1 MRRRFVSSLVL
12 LAAFVA
18 GGSAPLRTGAWFVD
32 CDADLYCAAA
42 TIAAENDAKIG
53 IRIGRQATGSWQ
65 VSFVPGSFDLDPA
78 QTLALSIDGGPKV
91 SFHPGEDFLAY
102 GTDRPEF
109 HLTDVTLA
117 ERILRG
123 MEKGQRMDLM
133 LAASDGSSHVFSAS
147 LKGFASALSHIEEA
161 QKRPAGERQVAA
173 PQGLPVHPSMA
184 GATPLADG
192 GKGPRGIPARVYEQH
207 VRQSACEA
215 LDSAGLKDAAIVA
228 GRLDA
233 RSRLFGIPCTNSG
246 GRVTY
251 RLYRIETGEIGGV
264 ETLYFALFLPD
275 FGWAGTDLLENVS
288 FDETTGT
295 LTMRAGRDS
304 GGGCASKAVHRW
316 QGWRF
321 ALQDYRIDT
330 ACKGGP
336 AESWRQVYREETK

>member
-192 GKGPRGIPARVYEQH
+192 AIRFWAGDNGPGVAVDAQDKLFTHFTRLEKVG
-207 VRQSACEA
+207 QSQ
-215 LDSAGLKDAAIVA
+215 GLGLAIV
-228 GRLDA
+228 RRIVEKL
-233 RSRLFGIPCTNSG
+233 G
-246 GRVTY
+246 GEV
-251 RLYRIETGEIGGV
+251 GV
-264 ETLYFALFLPD
+264 ERKEGQGSLFYFTL
-275 FGWAGTDLLENVS
+275 
-288 FDETTGT
+288 
-295 LTMRAGRDS
+295 
-304 GGGCASKAVHRW
+304 
-316 QGWRF
+316 
-321 ALQDYRIDT
+321 
-330 ACKGGP
+330 P
-336 AESWRQVYREETK
+336 AFRLAE